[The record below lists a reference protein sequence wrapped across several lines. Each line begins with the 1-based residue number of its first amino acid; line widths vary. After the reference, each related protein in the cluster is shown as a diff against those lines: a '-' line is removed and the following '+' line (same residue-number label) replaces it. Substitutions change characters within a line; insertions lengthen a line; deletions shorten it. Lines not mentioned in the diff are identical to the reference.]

1 MDTFVTTL
9 NIVLPSFLLIL
20 LGLLL
25 RLAGVLDQSG
35 CDKMNTFCFHV
46 LVPTMVFYN
55 IYTADVESLTDPR
68 LLLFCLASVTGAFLL
83 LMLLVPR
90 LVKDRSRVGV
100 VIQGVFRS
108 SFVVLGMGLASSM
121 YPGRD
126 MSIIAIASTV
136 VAPLFNAYAV
146 VALEVFSQQR
156 PDPGKIVRDVV
167 RNPLII
173 ASVLALALLLAG
185 VRFPAVI
192 DTTIKNI
199 SGTATTVSLIIL
211 GGGLTFQGI
220 GSYKKEL
227 AVATAGKLV
236 LLPMLFLPLAVW
248 MGFREMELLC
258 LLILFASPS
267 TVTASIMARNTPG
280 ADWQLASQIVVFST
294 CLSVVS
300 LFGFSYVLLG
310 MGLL

>member
-136 VAPLFNAYAV
+136 VAPLFISY
-146 VALEVFSQQR
+146 SQEGHR
-156 PDPGKIVRDVV
+156 
-167 RNPLII
+167 
-173 ASVLALALLLAG
+173 VL
-185 VRFPAVI
+185 
-192 DTTIKNI
+192 
-199 SGTATTVSLIIL
+199 SSIL
-211 GGGLTFQGI
+211 
-220 GSYKKEL
+220 
-227 AVATAGKLV
+227 
-236 LLPMLFLPLAVW
+236 
-248 MGFREMELLC
+248 
-258 LLILFASPS
+258 
-267 TVTASIMARNTPG
+267 
-280 ADWQLASQIVVFST
+280 
-294 CLSVVS
+294 
-300 LFGFSYVLLG
+300 
-310 MGLL
+310 